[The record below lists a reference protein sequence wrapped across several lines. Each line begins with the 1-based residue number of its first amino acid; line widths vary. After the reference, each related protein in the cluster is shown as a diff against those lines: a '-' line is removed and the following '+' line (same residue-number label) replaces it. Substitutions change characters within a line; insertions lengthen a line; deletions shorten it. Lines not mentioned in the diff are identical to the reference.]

1 MQIRRLR
8 WNEWNIEH
16 IQRHGVSQDEQD
28 EVEDVCYS
36 KHFAIKSGRGKM
48 ALWGQTADG
57 RYLLVVLVIE
67 DYGDHYPISVR
78 DMDQKEK
85 KQYRKWIKR

>member
-1 MQIRRLR
+1 MNIKRLR

-16 IQRHGVSQDEQD
+16 IQRHGVNQD
-28 EVEDVCYS
+28 EVEEVCYS
-36 KHFAIKSGRGKM
+36 RHFAIKSGRGKM

-57 RYLLVVLVIE
+57 RYLFVVLVIE
-67 DYGDHYPISVR
+67 DYGDHYPISAR
-78 DMDQKEK
+78 DMDEREK

>member
-1 MQIRRLR
+1 MEIRRLR

-16 IQRHGVSQDEQD
+16 IQKHGVSQD

-36 KHFAIKSGRGKM
+36 RHFNIKSGKGKM

-57 RYLLVVLVIE
+57 RYLIVILVIE
-67 DYGDHYPISVR
+67 EYGDYYPISAR
-78 DMDQKEK
+78 DMEDKERKFYK
-85 KQYRKWIKR
+85 KWLKR

>member
-8 WNEWNIEH
+8 WNEWNIKH
-16 IQRHGVSQDEQD
+16 IQRHRVSQD

-48 ALWGQTADG
+48 ALWGQTAAG
-57 RYLLVVLVIE
+57 RYLLVILVIE
-67 DYGDHYPISVR
+67 DYGDHYPISAR
-78 DMDQKEK
+78 DMDEREK

>member
-8 WNEWNIEH
+8 WNEWNIER
-16 IQRHGVSQDEQD
+16 IQRHGVSQDD
-28 EVEDVCYS
+28 VEEVCYS
-36 KHFAIKSGRGKM
+36 RHIAIKSGRGKM

-67 DYGDHYPISVR
+67 DYGDHYPISAR
-78 DMDQKEK
+78 EMDEKEK